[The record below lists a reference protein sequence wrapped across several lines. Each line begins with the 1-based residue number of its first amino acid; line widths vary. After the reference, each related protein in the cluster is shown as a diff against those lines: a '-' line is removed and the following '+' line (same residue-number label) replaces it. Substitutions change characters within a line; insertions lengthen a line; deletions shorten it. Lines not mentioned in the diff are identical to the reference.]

1 MATGVGLVLNPSPN
15 PSPSPNPDPSQV
27 GTWRGWGV
35 VKAGDERTVPLS
47 EASVIERQ
55 REQGS
60 TTFQFPGVGGR
71 SPLRLGQV
79 RPIPNPNPDPNSA
92 RCDLT
97 LTLPNSARC
106 DLTLTLTLAL
116 TRPGAT

>member
-1 MATGVGLVLNPSPN
+1 MATGLGLVLNPSPN

-60 TTFQFPGVGGR
+60 TTFQLPGVGGR
-71 SPLRLGQV
+71 CPLRLGQV
-79 RPIPNPNPDPNSA
+79 RPKPNPNPNPNPYSA
-92 RCDLT
+92 RCDL
-97 LTLPNSARC
+97 S
-106 DLTLTLTLAL
+106 LTLTLTLAMKQ
-116 TRPGAT
+116 